1 MSGADQRP
9 RTRVTRVPDRADYDL
24 ATVAAIL
31 DAAPICHVGVIDER
45 GFPVVIPTL
54 HARADEQLYLHG
66 SAAGRT
72 IKAAGSSEICVTATL
87 VDGLVLARSAFHHSI
102 NYRSV
107 VIFGTGEV
115 VEDEAGKLDAL
126 EAFTEKLIPG
136 AVERRSPADPSGAQR
151 HGRRPAADRRVVG
164 EGPDRWADRRAR
176 GLWAAGLGRD
186 RPATCGRRSA
196 RGRRGARRRRAS
208 RLRRQLPARAPIV
221 ECSPLGRLSI
231 RVGP

>member
-136 AVERRSPADPSGAQR
+136 RWNDVRPPTRQELNGTAVVRLPIAESSAKVRTGGPIDEPEDYGLPVWAGTVPL
-151 HGRRPAADRRVVG
+151 RVVAG
-164 EGPDRWADRRAR
+164 APEADEALDGVELPGYVDSYRRE
-176 GLWAAGLGRD
+176 
-186 RPATCGRRSA
+186 
-196 RGRRGARRRRAS
+196 
-208 RLRRQLPARAPIV
+208 RQ
-221 ECSPLGRLSI
+221 
-231 RVGP
+231 

>member
-54 HARADEQLYLHG
+54 HARAGEQLYLHG

-136 AVERRSPADPSGAQR
+136 RWDDVRPPTRQELNGTAVVRLPIDESSAKVRTGGPIDEPEDYGLPVWAGTVPL
-151 HGRRPAADRRVVG
+151 RVVAG
-164 EGPDRWADRRAR
+164 APEADEALDGVELPGYVDSYRRE
-176 GLWAAGLGRD
+176 
-186 RPATCGRRSA
+186 
-196 RGRRGARRRRAS
+196 
-208 RLRRQLPARAPIV
+208 RQ
-221 ECSPLGRLSI
+221 
-231 RVGP
+231 